1 MKIDK
6 SKSQKKIE
14 RFMRK
19 PAYHLFLGLTVTKDT
34 DIEDEE
40 IVEEENFKK
49 TIKQKIHGTIFTTEI
64 KLVNELNMP
73 IKESSKMTVELKEGT
88 RLIWIKGQGYI
99 LPQEEVK
106 TVKEVEED
114 LSCLNDIEGV

>member
-6 SKSQKKIE
+6 NKKQKKIE
-14 RFMRK
+14 RYMRK

-40 IVEEENFKK
+40 IVEDEKFKK
-49 TIKQKIHGTIFTTEI
+49 IVKQTIHGTIFTTEVEI
-64 KLVNELNMP
+64 VNNLNRP
-73 IKESSKMTVELKEGT
+73 IKEKSTVTVELEEGT
-88 RLIWIKGQGYI
+88 RLIWVKGEGYI

-106 TVKEVEED
+106 SVKEVEED
-114 LSCLNDIEGV
+114 LECLEDIKGV